1 MTDPTLGASLR
12 GAVDLSTLRN
22 RPAPAVAGEEAA
34 SGADVVVPSLVLDV
48 TDETFP
54 QVLELSRTVPIV
66 VDLWAEWCG
75 PCKQLSPILEKV
87 VLELAGRVVLA
98 KVDVDANPQLSQAF
112 RAQSIPMV
120 VALVAGQPV
129 PMFTG
134 AVPEQQVREVFAQLL
149 QLAAQ
154 NGVTGSVAVD
164 GEAPEQE
171 APAEPPLPPLHAEAF
186 EAIENGDY
194 PRAIA
199 AYEKALAENPRDADA
214 RAGLGQVRLLD
225 RVQGVD
231 LHAAR
236 AAAASAPQDVG
247 AQLTVADLDLAGG
260 HVDDAFGRLLD
271 LFAQLSG
278 DERTPVRER
287 LLEMF
292 ALVGDADP
300 RVVSARGR
308 LASLL
313 FGAIAGRLRPATVA
327 GSPQVA
333 GSSPVSPAWA
343 KGCARRSGDEARAP
357 RAAGARATP
366 ARPPRRGRRRG
377 CRRPNRRTPA
387 RRC

>member
-22 RPAPAVAGEEAA
+22 RPASTGPAAPGEEAPA
-34 SGADVVVPSLVLDV
+34 GSGALVPSLVLDV

-54 QVLELSRTVPIV
+54 QVLELSRTVPVV

-87 VLELAGRVVLA
+87 VLELGGRLVLA

-129 PMFTG
+129 QMFTG

-154 NGVTGSVAVD
+154 NGVTGTVAVD
-164 GEAPEQE
+164 GEAPHE
-171 APAEPPLPPLHAEAF
+171 AADEPALPPLHAEAF
-186 EAIENGDY
+186 EAIEEGDY
-194 PRAIA
+194 ARAVT
-199 AYEKALAENPRDADA
+199 AYEKALAENPRDAEA
-214 RAGLGQVRLLD
+214 RAGLGQVQLLL

-231 LHAAR
+231 LQAAR
-236 AAAASAPQDVG
+236 AAAASAPQDIP

-260 HVDDAFGRLLD
+260 HVEDAFGRLLD
-271 LFAQLSG
+271 LFAQLPA
-278 DERTPVRER
+278 DQRTPVRER
-287 LLEMF
+287 LLELF

-300 RVVSARGR
+300 RVIAARGR

-313 FGAIAGRLRPATVA
+313 F
-327 GSPQVA
+327 
-333 GSSPVSPAWA
+333 
-343 KGCARRSGDEARAP
+343 
-357 RAAGARATP
+357 
-366 ARPPRRGRRRG
+366 
-377 CRRPNRRTPA
+377 
-387 RRC
+387 

>member
-1 MTDPTLGASLR
+1 VTDPTLGASLR
-12 GAVDLSTLRN
+12 GAVDLSSLRN
-22 RPAPAVAGEEAA
+22 RPAPAAPGEEAPA
-34 SGADVVVPSLVLDV
+34 GAGVAVPSLVLDV

-54 QVLELSRTVPIV
+54 QVLELSRTVPVV

-87 VLELAGRVVLA
+87 VVELGGRVVLA

-154 NGVTGSVAVD
+154 NGVTGSVALD
-164 GEAPEQE
+164 GDARQE
-171 APAEPPLPPLHAEAF
+171 EPAEPPLPPLHAEAF
-186 EAIENGDY
+186 AAIEEGDY
-194 PRAIA
+194 ARAIT
-199 AYEKALAENPRDADA
+199 AYEKALAENPRDAEA

-231 LHAAR
+231 LQAAR
-236 AAAASAPQDVG
+236 AAAASAPQDVA
-247 AQLTVADLDLAGG
+247 AQFTVADLDLAGG
-260 HVDDAFGRLLD
+260 HVEDAYGRLLD
-271 LFAQLSG
+271 LFAQLPA

-287 LLEMF
+287 LLELF

-300 RVVSARGR
+300 RVIAARGR

-313 FGAIAGRLRPATVA
+313 F
-327 GSPQVA
+327 
-333 GSSPVSPAWA
+333 
-343 KGCARRSGDEARAP
+343 
-357 RAAGARATP
+357 
-366 ARPPRRGRRRG
+366 
-377 CRRPNRRTPA
+377 
-387 RRC
+387 

>member
-12 GAVDLSTLRN
+12 GAVDLSSLRN
-22 RPAPAVAGEEAA
+22 RPAPTAPGEQAPAGA
-34 SGADVVVPSLVLDV
+34 GVTVPSLVLDV

-66 VDLWAEWCG
+66 IDLWAEWCG

-154 NGVTGSVAVD
+154 NGVTGSASVD
-164 GEAPEQE
+164 GEAAEE

-186 EAIENGDY
+186 EAIEAGDY
-194 PRAIA
+194 ARAVA
-199 AYEKALAENPRDADA
+199 AYEQALVENPRDAEA

-231 LHAAR
+231 LQAAR
-236 AAAASAPQDVG
+236 SAAASAPRDIA
-247 AQLTVADLDLAGG
+247 AQFTVADLDLAGG
-260 HVDDAFGRLLD
+260 HVEDAFGRLLD
-271 LFAQLSG
+271 LFAELPA
-278 DERTPVRER
+278 DDRTPVRER
-287 LLEMF
+287 LLELF

-300 RVVSARGR
+300 RVIAARGR

-313 FGAIAGRLRPATVA
+313 F
-327 GSPQVA
+327 
-333 GSSPVSPAWA
+333 
-343 KGCARRSGDEARAP
+343 
-357 RAAGARATP
+357 
-366 ARPPRRGRRRG
+366 
-377 CRRPNRRTPA
+377 
-387 RRC
+387 

>member
-12 GAVDLSTLRN
+12 GAVDLSSLRN
-22 RPAPAVAGEEAA
+22 RPAAALPPGEEPPAGAAVA
-34 SGADVVVPSLVLDV
+34 VPSLVLDV

-54 QVLELSRTVPIV
+54 QVLELSRTVPVV

-87 VLELAGRVVLA
+87 VQELGGRLVLA

-149 QLAAQ
+149 QLASQ
-154 NGVTGSVAVD
+154 NGVTGSAAVD
-164 GEAPEQE
+164 GEEAPEPTDE
-171 APAEPPLPPLHAEAF
+171 PALPPLHAEAF
-186 EAIENGDY
+186 EAIEAGDY
-194 PRAIA
+194 ARAIA
-199 AYEKALAENPRDADA
+199 AYEKALAENPRDAEA

-231 LHAAR
+231 LQAAR
-236 AAAASAPQDVG
+236 AAAAAAPLDAD
-247 AQLTVADLDLAGG
+247 AQFAVADLDIAGG
-260 HVDDAFGRLLD
+260 HVEDAYGRLLD
-271 LFAQLSG
+271 LFAELPA
-278 DERTPVRER
+278 DARTPVRER
-287 LLEMF
+287 LLELF

-300 RVVSARGR
+300 RVIAARGR

-313 FGAIAGRLRPATVA
+313 F
-327 GSPQVA
+327 
-333 GSSPVSPAWA
+333 
-343 KGCARRSGDEARAP
+343 
-357 RAAGARATP
+357 
-366 ARPPRRGRRRG
+366 
-377 CRRPNRRTPA
+377 
-387 RRC
+387 